1 MGAVIK
7 TYGVSDPGPETSYRN
22 LGSDA
27 LKQCLEKGGIA
38 ALDVLISSGLYPDMH
53 IHEPAFASLIQGEL
67 SQSHAA
73 QLSTTFSFDLH
84 NGGGGS
90 LMALRILNG
99 FLCSG
104 KIKTGAIVAGD
115 ALPEGS
121 PAGALLLEKGK
132 TEDGFQAFIQETYS
146 QYSNDYFSYTEHT
159 GKELKGIIN
168 QDETYLEHLLCCVQ
182 KSVKKF
188 LSKLKVSLNAFDLI
202 VSCQSPDGFV
212 SGLADLYGGKRL
224 IQLEENHKCYSAGLI
239 LALALAESRGSLQA
253 SKRILFINAGPGIMV
268 ELATYLNPDTT

>member
-7 TYGVSDPGPETSYRN
+7 TVGVSNPGPETSYRN
-22 LGSDA
+22 LGSLA
-27 LKQCLEKGGIA
+27 LNSCLDKLGNE
-38 ALDVLISSGLYPDMH
+38 ALDVLISTGLYPDKH
-53 IHEPAFASLIQGEL
+53 IHEPAFASLIQGKL

-73 QLSTTFSFDLH
+73 KLSTTFSFDLH

-99 FLCSG
+99 FIGSG

-115 ALPEGS
+115 ASLPGS

-132 TEDGFQAFIQETYS
+132 TEEGFQAFTQDTYP

-159 GKELKGIIN
+159 GKELKSFIN
-168 QDETYLEHLLCCVQ
+168 QHETYLEHLLICVQ
-182 KSVKKF
+182 KSVHKF
-188 LSKLKVSLNAFDLI
+188 LSELELSLDAFDLI
-202 VSCQSPDGFV
+202 LPCQSPDGFV
-212 SGLADLYGGKRL
+212 SGLADLYGEKRL
-224 IQLEENHKCYSAGLI
+224 IELEKNHNCYSAGLI
-239 LALALAESRGSLQA
+239 LALALAGSRATLQT

-268 ELATYLNPDTT
+268 ELASYLKPEFT